1 MDQLLQ
7 LDDFGL
13 RGQSAMGIVAFIA
26 IAWLL
31 SERKLQFPLVSVG
44 LTIAVQISFAVLL
57 LYFPPARA
65 ALQSLRGFVEALQ
78 AATSKGTELVFGYLG
93 GGEAPFEVVNGAA
106 MFTFAFGALP
116 LVIFFSGLAALLW
129 HWKILKLFVRG
140 FAFLLQRVLRVGG
153 AVALSSAA
161 NVFLGQTE
169 APLAIRP
176 YLERIS
182 RSELFVVITVGF
194 STVAGTVMALYA
206 SILQETNPAA
216 LGHIITASFIAVP
229 GGILLAQIMVPPDR
243 GALPTSVD
251 AADDFQYDSSMDAF
265 TTGVADGLKL
275 YLNIIAGLI
284 AFTAM
289 AALIDLMLAMAPD
302 IAGEPLTLKRIFGFV
317 FAPLL
322 WLAGVPWSEAI
333 DAGTLMAVKT
343 TINELVAYIELA
355 KLPPDAFSDR
365 SELILIYAMCGF
377 ANFASLGIITGGLSV
392 LAPIRR
398 LDVIALAPKALITG
412 TLATL
417 MSGAVIGL
425 VWSG

>member
-106 MFTFAFGALP
+106 MFYIRLRGAAACDLLFRACRAP
-116 LVIFFSGLAALLW
+116 LALENFEAVRAWFRISASAGVARGRRGRAVIGGEC
-129 HWKILKLFVRG
+129 LF
-140 FAFLLQRVLRVGG
+140 
-153 AVALSSAA
+153 
-161 NVFLGQTE
+161 GQTE

-243 GALPTSVD
+243 GASPTSVD

-333 DAGTLMAVKT
+333 DAGTLMAVK
-343 TINELVAYIELA
+343 NH
-355 KLPPDAFSDR
+355 DQ
-365 SELILIYAMCGF
+365 
-377 ANFASLGIITGGLSV
+377 
-392 LAPIRR
+392 
-398 LDVIALAPKALITG
+398 
-412 TLATL
+412 
-417 MSGAVIGL
+417 
-425 VWSG
+425 